1 MTIRKYA
8 KECGVE
14 IVGKLRRYD
23 TPDHAPWE
31 PADRCYVDDVG
42 NEFTICADGSILI
55 VTADGAVI

>member
-14 IVGKLRRYD
+14 IVGKLHRYD
-23 TPDHAPWE
+23 TPANWN
-31 PADRCYVDDVG
+31 PADRCYVDDAG
-42 NEFTICADGSILI
+42 NEFTICAEGGILI

>member
-14 IVGKLRRYD
+14 IVGKLHRYD
-23 TPDHAPWE
+23 TPTYAPWN
-31 PADRCYVDDVG
+31 PADRCYVDDAG